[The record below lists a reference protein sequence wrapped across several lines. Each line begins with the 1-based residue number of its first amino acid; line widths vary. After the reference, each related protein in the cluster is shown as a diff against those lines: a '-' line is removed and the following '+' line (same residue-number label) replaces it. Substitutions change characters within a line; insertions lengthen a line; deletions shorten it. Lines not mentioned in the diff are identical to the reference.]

1 MDTIELPLELRKA
14 IEEADKK
21 NERAI
26 GYGASPMSPYSA
38 ISNRPRV
45 SLPKRT
51 RPPETR
57 TTSISR
63 PMRRTLPFL
72 LLGTFIVSA
81 EVYPF
86 FGMQCAGTRLTT
98 AI

>member
-51 RPPETR
+51 RPPR
-57 TTSISR
+57 N
-63 PMRRTLPFL
+63 
-72 LLGTFIVSA
+72 
-81 EVYPF
+81 
-86 FGMQCAGTRLTT
+86 
-98 AI
+98 